1 MVTTR
6 GVRQPLSK
14 SVRFEV
20 FKRDAFK
27 CQYCGAEAPNVL
39 LHVDHIKPVEGGG
52 TNEITNLITACAT
65 CNSGKRD
72 RPLSE
77 QAAVSKAR
85 AQIEELQERRE
96 QLELMML
103 WREGL
108 RDLNEETTDRL
119 AGYWAELAPGW

>member
-1 MVTTR
+1 
-6 GVRQPLSK
+6 
-14 SVRFEV
+14 
-20 FKRDAFK
+20 
-27 CQYCGAEAPNVL
+27 L
-39 LHVDHIKPVEGGG
+39 LHVDHIKPVAGGG